1 MEEIKLTD
9 GTMLVPLEATEKEA
23 LELEIKAVL
32 DKYDAM
38 YLPAI
43 KEVKTLTQI
52 SQTASLFLLKKKA
65 PTKEEVE
72 SPYIEN
78 GEENKETSPEA

>member
-9 GTMLVPLEATEKEA
+9 GTTLVPLEATEKEA

-32 DKYDAM
+32 DKYNAM

-65 PTKEEVE
+65 PTEEVE

-78 GEENKETSPEA
+78 GEDNKETPEAN